1 MFLSP
6 KNSWVSEKWRRT
18 GRAGGFLEGRRLM
31 TNEHK
36 VSRLAGRKEK
46 KKSEIRTPRKEDE
59 ENGNRSKGLY
69 KGMLPCACM
78 PMSILTGAIASL

>member
-1 MFLSP
+1 
-6 KNSWVSEKWRRT
+6 
-18 GRAGGFLEGRRLM
+18 M

-36 VSRLAGRKEK
+36 MSRLAGREG
-46 KKSEIRTPRKEDE
+46 KKSVIRTPWKEDE

-78 PMSILTGAIASL
+78 LMSILIGAIASL